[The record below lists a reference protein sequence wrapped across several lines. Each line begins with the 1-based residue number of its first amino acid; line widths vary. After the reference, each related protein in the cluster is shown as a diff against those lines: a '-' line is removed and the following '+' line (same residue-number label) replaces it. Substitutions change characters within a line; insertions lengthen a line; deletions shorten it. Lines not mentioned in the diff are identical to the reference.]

1 MDTAATD
8 TPSIAA
14 TDIRAASEMDAPPAT
29 TNSSRRVAL
38 VVVLLTIA
46 LFALSI
52 AMERLTPY
60 SAQATVQ
67 AYVVRMAPEVAG
79 RVIEVGVSDN
89 ARVTQGQTLFRIDP
103 QPYELA
109 VAEASARLERIGQ
122 SIGASTAAVDSAQAR
137 VVKAEA
143 DRDNVRAQF
152 QRTKTLV
159 DRGISPRAKLDDAK
173 RAVDVAEA
181 TVTGAEADLSKA
193 QEELGPQ
200 GADNP
205 QLKEAL
211 ATAERARLN
220 LAHTTVVAPSNGVI
234 SNLQLSVGQIVGVG
248 QSALTFIDSGT
259 IWVTA
264 AVKEN
269 SLEYLE
275 PGDEAEVVL
284 DSLPGMV
291 FATRVESVGWGVGQ
305 GGVDLATGLPNIRN
319 QSGWV
324 RDSQRFP
331 VRLVFTDG
339 PPRGV
344 RFGSQVNV
352 MIYASDNSA
361 MNAVAYLWIRIVS
374 VLTYLS

>member
-1 MDTAATD
+1 
-8 TPSIAA
+8 
-14 TDIRAASEMDAPPAT
+14 MDAPPAT